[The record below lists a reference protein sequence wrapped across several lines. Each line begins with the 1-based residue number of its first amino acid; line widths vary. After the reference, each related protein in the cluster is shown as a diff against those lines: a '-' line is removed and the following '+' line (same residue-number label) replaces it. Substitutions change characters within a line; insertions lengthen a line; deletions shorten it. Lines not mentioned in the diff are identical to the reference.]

1 MKNEI
6 TISMSQNFIDTI
18 IKSELL
24 KKVLRLKKRPILYIL
39 IINNDEI
46 SDYLKTLGFN
56 ESFLKKYYQIDNNF
70 SCNIV
75 IKNDLNQ
82 IEKNLL
88 FEEFINK
95 DEIFKNIIT
104 GNIVDCKTL
113 ISQEIKENKLYI
125 FF

>member
-125 FF
+125 

>member
-6 TISMSQNFIDTI
+6 TIIMSQNFIDTI

-125 FF
+125 